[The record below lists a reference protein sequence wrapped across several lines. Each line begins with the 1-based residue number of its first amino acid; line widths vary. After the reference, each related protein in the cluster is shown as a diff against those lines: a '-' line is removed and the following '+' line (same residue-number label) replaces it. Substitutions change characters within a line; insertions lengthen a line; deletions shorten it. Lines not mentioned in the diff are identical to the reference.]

1 MGIFLVLNMDCSR
14 ELTKITAFAS
24 IPFLQEQGDLKL
36 RVRTLESERAFKRV
50 AVVQR
55 TVGCVS
61 LPCMLTLY
69 SLLLFLS
76 VNSMH
81 LCVTGHLF
89 KNMWM
94 ADFDT
99 FKCWC
104 SLTFWENTVVLH
116 DWMSRMVHDNM
127 PCYWCFLEII
137 HRLLY
142 RIQFHFILTINLQS
156 DLHSPIS
163 MTNRIIG
170 L

>member
-81 LCVTGHLF
+81 LCVAGHLF
-89 KNMWM
+89 KNV
-94 ADFDT
+94 D
-99 FKCWC
+99 
-104 SLTFWENTVVLH
+104 S
-116 DWMSRMVHDNM
+116 
-127 PCYWCFLEII
+127 
-137 HRLLY
+137 
-142 RIQFHFILTINLQS
+142 
-156 DLHSPIS
+156 
-163 MTNRIIG
+163 
-170 L
+170 